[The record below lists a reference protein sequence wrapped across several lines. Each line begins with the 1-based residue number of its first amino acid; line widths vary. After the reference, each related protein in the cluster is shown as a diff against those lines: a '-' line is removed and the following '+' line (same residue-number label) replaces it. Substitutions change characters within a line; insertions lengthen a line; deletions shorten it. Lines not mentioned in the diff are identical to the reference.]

1 MCFSYN
7 VLLICPSM
15 RYIIEKH
22 KMSMESSSES
32 FKIAIQNFLNP
43 NKSKGRESCI
53 HLSCKCCPNLFRH
66 LAQKGYLYCTERYSN
81 YIKFRMF

>member
-1 MCFSYN
+1 MPLHALHHRETQDVN
-7 VLLICPSM
+7 GEQLGTIQN
-15 RYIIEKH
+15 RDT
-22 KMSMESSSES
+22 
-32 FKIAIQNFLNP
+32 QNFLNP

-81 YIKFRMF
+81 YRKFRMF